1 MANRV
6 LLTGG
11 AGFIGSHTVEHLLR
25 NTDWEIVVLDGL
37 THAGD
42 VNRLTD
48 IECYDP
54 TRVTLLW
61 HDLRAPIHRKLD
73 YRIGHIDYV
82 LNIAS
87 ESHVDRSISDPV
99 TFINSN
105 VQLMLNMMEWARLRF
120 KLKSFIHIS
129 TDEVYGSAPPGYSHK
144 EWDSIIP
151 SNPYSASKAAQEAIA
166 ISYWRTYDIPLII
179 TNTMNNFGE
188 RQDVEKFI
196 PKCIKHILDG
206 QPIPIHAQV
215 YPGSVTET
223 GGCLSVGAK
232 YPDLWQA
239 GSRVWLHARNHADA
253 LLWLLVNTAPSTY
266 KGGAEVPDR
275 YNVAGDK
282 DLANDDLARYLGT
295 LLGKE
300 ANLHY
305 EDYHSSRPGH
315 DLRYSLDGTK
325 LRDLGWNPPMDFEQ
339 SLESVVN
346 WTLKH
351 PEWLS

>member
-1 MANRV
+1 MNNRV

-11 AGFIGSHTVEHLLR
+11 AGFIGSHTVEHLLK

-37 THAGD
+37 SHAGD
-42 VNRLTD
+42 INRLTD

-54 TRVTLLW
+54 LRVTVLW
-61 HDLRAPIHRKLD
+61 HDLRAPIHRRLD
-73 YRIGHIDYV
+73 DRIGHIDYV

-166 ISYWRTYDIPLII
+166 ISYWRTYELPIII

-196 PKCIKHILDG
+196 PKTIKHILAG
-206 QPIPIHAQV
+206 EPVPIHAAKPRPR
-215 YPGSVTET
+215 PGAQGSNT
-223 GGCLSVGAK
+223 
-232 YPDLWQA
+232 LWEA

-253 LLWLLVNTAPSTY
+253 LLWLLTNTTPTRYGS
-266 KGGAEVPDR
+266 GGEVPDR

-282 DLANDDLARYLGT
+282 DLKNDDLARHLGT

-325 LRDLGWNPPMDFEQ
+325 LRDLGWIPPMDFEQ
-339 SLESVVN
+339 SLQSVVN
-346 WTLKH
+346 WTLQH
-351 PEWLS
+351 PEWLK